1 MTDRRIVQETADFTP
16 SYDLSPEDVGALTVQ
31 LLASLDCA
39 WPEKYRYV
47 GVEIAGGSPFSN
59 IARHIER
66 VVFDASFGND
76 AAQMTAEYGPYE
88 AGSVFFVSIDRSTGT
103 PSGALRI
110 IGNTPRGFKTL
121 NDARSAPFS
130 IQSADV
136 VAQHGIHDADAL
148 WDVGTV
154 AVLPEHRSGAGAVS
168 VQLYRAMYLSALQH
182 GIDHLVSIIDE
193 VPLRKLVQYLGIPFV
208 PLAGSAP
215 GPYLGSP
222 MSQAVYCHV
231 PDFQPRTRRHRCTMR
246 GYLARKAL
254 ARLARG
260 SEDDALSLVS
270 RAD

>member
-1 MTDRRIVQETADFTP
+1 MPDRRFVQESAEFTA
-16 SYDLSPEDVGALTVQ
+16 SYDLSPEDVGGLTVE
-31 LLASLDCA
+31 LLASLTSA

-47 GVEIAGGSPFSN
+47 GIEIAGGSPFSN

-66 VVFDASFGND
+66 VVFEASFGND
-76 AAQMTAEYGPYE
+76 TAQMTAEYGPYE
-88 AGSVFFVSIDRSTGT
+88 SASVFFVSIDRCTGM

-110 IGNTPRGFKTL
+110 IGNSPRGFKSL
-121 NDARSAPFS
+121 NDARSEPFS
-130 IQSADV
+130 IRPDDV
-136 VAQHGIHDADAL
+136 AEQHAIHDPDAL

-182 GIDHLVSIIDE
+182 GIDHLVSIIDD
-193 VPLRKLVQYLGIPFV
+193 VPLRKLIEYLGIPFV

-231 PDFQPRTRRHRCTMR
+231 PDFQPRTRRHRWTVR
-246 GYLARKAL
+246 GFLARKAL

-270 RAD
+270 

>member
-1 MTDRRIVQETADFTP
+1 MTDRRVVAETAEFTA
-16 SYDLSPEDVGALTVQ
+16 SYDLSPDDVGALTVE
-31 LLASLDCA
+31 LLASLAGA

-47 GVEIAGGSPFSN
+47 GIEIAGESPFSN

-66 VVFDASFGND
+66 VVFEASFGND

-88 AGSVFFVSIDRSTGT
+88 AGSVFFVSIDRSTGM

-110 IGNTPRGFKTL
+110 IGDSPRGFKTL
-121 NDARSAPFS
+121 NDARSAPFH
-130 IQSADV
+130 ILPEDV
-136 VAQHGIHDADAL
+136 AEQHAIDDRGTL

-154 AVLPEHRSGAGAVS
+154 AVLPGHRSGAGAVS

-182 GIDHLVSIIDE
+182 GIDHLVSIIDA
-193 VPLRKLVQYLGIPFV
+193 VPLRKLVDYLGIPFV

-231 PDFQPRTRRHRCTMR
+231 PDFQPRTRRHRWTVR
-246 GYLARKAL
+246 GFLARKAL
-254 ARLARG
+254 SRLARG
-260 SEDDALSLVS
+260 SDDDALSLIS
-270 RAD
+270 